1 MAVDK
6 QYLEEAKQMLSGG
19 MEAQKVQLQNSLA
32 QNVQGLE
39 GQKAGVNQN
48 FDKQLEQNAINTTNA
63 QNQYLNNSLA
73 RGLGRSTIATS
84 GAAGI
89 KDSGNRIANNVNT
102 DRTNALDNIEAQK
115 VKLSEALQASLLGLS
130 ANFESQQLTLAQQLA
145 DSAYNRQWQE
155 GQFSYQKEQDAIANA
170 LAQAKFDFSKQQALS
185 SGSGGGGGSYGGSG
199 SSGSGDN
206 ANIKLDA
213 TWNKFDTLL
222 GQYINDT
229 SKQSA
234 LSSYI
239 DSLAKSDPETY
250 KIMNQMYQETRQG
263 KITAAG
269 AQRKPVSTA
278 KTGTTGGVTYLKGT
292 RTTR

>member
-1 MAVDK
+1 MAIDK
-6 QYLEEAKQMLSGG
+6 AYLEEAKQMLSGG

-170 LAQAKFDFSKQQALS
+170 MAQAKFDYQKQQDALAAR
-185 SGSGGGGGSYGGSG
+185 SGGGSYSGGGGTKSTSTT
-199 SSGSGDN
+199 ST
-206 ANIKLDA
+206 ANQKLDA
-213 TWNKFDTLL
+213 LWSNFEGMLGAYVQRGDKSVFDWLESPAIKRDNVAA
-222 GQYINDT
+222 Y
-229 SKQSA
+229 
-234 LSSYI
+234 
-239 DSLAKSDPETY
+239 
-250 KIMNQMYQETRQG
+250 NQMKALANKAAPYQNLTRDRVDARG
-263 KITAAG
+263 
-269 AQRKPVSTA
+269 
-278 KTGTTGGVTYLKGT
+278 GT
-292 RTTR
+292 RAY

>member
-6 QYLEEAKQMLSGG
+6 QYLEQAKQMLAGSL
-19 MEAQKVQLQNSLA
+19 ENQNIQLQNSFS

-145 DSAYNRQWQE
+145 DSAYAKQWQE
-155 GQFSYQKEQDAIANA
+155 GQFAYQKEQDAIANA
-170 LAQAKFDFSKQQALS
+170 MAQAKFDYQKQQDAMALAAARRS
-185 SGSGGGGGSYGGSG
+185 GGSGGSGTTAQNVSGTQAPAYTNAWSDFGKQLENYMYKGDEAGSPM
-199 SSGSGDN
+199 
-206 ANIKLDA
+206 
-213 TWNKFDTLL
+213 TWL
-222 GQYINDT
+222 
-229 SKQSA
+229 KQSG
-234 LSSYI
+234 
-239 DSLAKSDPETY
+239 LARTDPDAYAEMTRVAQEAQY
-250 KIMNQMYQETRQG
+250 KRYRD
-263 KITAAG
+263 
-269 AQRKPVSTA
+269 
-278 KTGTTGGVTYLKGT
+278 GGRVMK
-292 RTTR
+292 

>member
-1 MAVDK
+1 MAIDK
-6 QYLEEAKQMLSGG
+6 AYLEEAKQMLAGSL
-19 MEAQKVQLQNSLA
+19 ENQNVQLQNSFS

-130 ANFESQQLTLAQQLA
+130 ANFESQQLTLAQ
-145 DSAYNRQWQE
+145 DR
-155 GQFSYQKEQDAIANA
+155 
-170 LAQAKFDFSKQQALS
+170 
-185 SGSGGGGGSYGGSG
+185 
-199 SSGSGDN
+199 
-206 ANIKLDA
+206 
-213 TWNKFDTLL
+213 
-222 GQYINDT
+222 
-229 SKQSA
+229 
-234 LSSYI
+234 
-239 DSLAKSDPETY
+239 KS
-250 KIMNQMYQETRQG
+250 
-263 KITAAG
+263 
-269 AQRKPVSTA
+269 V
-278 KTGTTGGVTYLKGT
+278 V
-292 RTTR
+292 

>member
-6 QYLEEAKQMLSGG
+6 QYLEEAKQMLAGSL
-19 MEAQKVQLQNSLA
+19 ENQNIQLQNSFS
-32 QNVQGLE
+32 QNMQGLE

-170 LAQAKFDFSKQQALS
+170 MAQAKFDYQKQQDALAYQLAQAKA
-185 SGSGGGGGSYGGSG
+185 SGGAGSSRSSG
-199 SSGSGDN
+199 SSGSGKKKVVAKPTNDSAIN
-206 ANIKLDA
+206 TAKAQNSAAYNNTISALKGQSLVPSSYA
-213 TWNKFDTLL
+213 WNKSLIQAEL
-222 GQYINDT
+222 MAAQQRRAGSGGGSY
-229 SKQSA
+229 SA
-234 LSSYI
+234 
-239 DSLAKSDPETY
+239 
-250 KIMNQMYQETRQG
+250 
-263 KITAAG
+263 
-269 AQRKPVSTA
+269 
-278 KTGTTGGVTYLKGT
+278 KG
-292 RTTR
+292 